1 MVAQIIL
8 ISQRHIIDQSFD
20 YKIPKEM
27 EKIISVGMRVL
38 VPFGIYNNTVE
49 GIVVGIVQSSEFL
62 QLKNIKSVIDTY
74 PVCSSE
80 LLNLCV
86 WMQRKY
92 LCTFYSAFKLVV
104 PPKMK
109 IIVQEWLK
117 YNPDTADDAALNE
130 LTPQQRRIVDIISE
144 NNGIIEYNHL
154 CEISKNKNLRRS
166 VNTLIDKNIITASE
180 KLDESIKELTVRIPK
195 LIIPH
200 DEAYSIADGLY
211 KKRAYVQANMLL
223 YLADSEKLTTSELI
237 GMSDGN
243 YNALTRLVELG
254 YVEIYSE
261 RKIREAYNKDNYITT
276 AEYTPTPEQK
286 PIIEH
291 INNLIETDA
300 REEILI
306 RGVTGSGKTEV
317 FLQTIKKCIDVGKRA
332 IMLVP
337 EISLTPQM
345 VERFVS
351 RFGEKVAV
359 IHSGLSYG
367 ERFDQW
373 TKIRN
378 NEVDVVVGARS
389 AVFAPLENI
398 GLIIM
403 DEEHEN
409 SYKSEISPRY
419 HARDVAKFR
428 AKYNNASLI
437 LASATPAVDSFYRA
451 QNGDY
456 KLFEMNKRY
465 NNNSLP
471 DVKIVDMRSELFDY
485 HNFSSISNRLKF
497 EIEKNLE
504 NKEKTILFLN
514 RRGYNTFVSCR
525 ECGYVS
531 ECKNCS
537 IPLTYHKY
545 ADNLVCHYC
554 GYTINNLTICPECGS
569 KHVKFFGTGT
579 QKIEDE
585 LKKLFPEARILR
597 MDRDTTSTKGSHE
610 NILSSFRNNEADIL
624 LGTQMVTKGLDF
636 ASVTLVGVL
645 AADSSLGV
653 DDFRANEKTF
663 SLLTQ
668 VCGRAGRGDLPG
680 RAIIQTYQ
688 PKNSTIEFAKA
699 QNYIAFYKNEINFRK
714 RLNYPPFCDIIS
726 IMVQGENETVVKS
739 ELDNVHSFIKET
751 ESRNTSILSITP
763 PLPAPITKIKG
774 NYRYRILIK
783 SKNADLFLGTLKS
796 INNEHNRTNSRT
808 TLIIDVNP
816 VNMN

>member
-1 MVAQIIL
+1 MIAQIIL
-8 ISQRHIIDQSFD
+8 ISQRHIIDQTFD
-20 YKIPKEM
+20 YLIPQEM
-27 EKIISVGMRVL
+27 EAAITPGIRVL
-38 VPFGIYNNTVE
+38 VPFGLYNNTVE
-49 GIVVGIVQSSEFL
+49 GLVVGVTKSSDFL
-62 QLKNIKSVIDTY
+62 HLKRISSVLDKRPI
-74 PVCSSE
+74 CSSE
-80 LLNLCV
+80 ILNLCV

-92 LCTFYSAFKLVV
+92 LCSFYSAFKLVI

-117 YNPDTADDAALNE
+117 LNTETNYDLKE
-130 LTPQQRRIVDIISE
+130 LTPQQRKIVDIITE

-154 CEISKNKNLRRS
+154 CEICGNKNLRRS
-166 VNTLIDKNIITASE
+166 VSILKDKNIIIISE
-180 KLDESIKELTVRIPK
+180 KLDKSIKELTVRIPQ
-195 LIIPH
+195 LIIPQ
-200 DEAYSIADGLY
+200 DEAYSIADELY
-211 KKRAYVQANMLL
+211 KKRAYAQANMLL
-223 YLADSEKLTTSELI
+223 CLADSGKITTSELI
-237 GMSDGN
+237 GISEGN
-243 YNALTRLVELG
+243 YKSLARLVELG
-254 YVEIYSE
+254 YIEIHSE
-261 RKIREAYNKDNYITT
+261 RQIREVYNKDSVTT
-276 AEYTPTPEQK
+276 TNDYTPTPEQK
-286 PIIEH
+286 PIIEY
-291 INNLIETDA
+291 INNLIEN
-300 REEILI
+300 EKQEKILI

-317 FLQTIKKCIDVGKRA
+317 FLQTIKKCIELGKRA

-337 EISLTPQM
+337 EIALTPQM

-359 IHSGLSYG
+359 MHSGLSYG
-367 ERFDQW
+367 ERYDQW

-378 NEVDVVVGARS
+378 NQVDVVVGARS

-398 GLIIM
+398 GLIII

-437 LASATPAVDSFYRA
+437 MASATPAVDSYYRA
-451 QNGDY
+451 ETGEY
-456 KLFEMNKRY
+456 KLFEMNNRY
-465 NNNSLP
+465 NNNKLP
-471 DVKIVDMRSELFDY
+471 DVKIVDMRSELFEY
-485 HNFSSISNRLKF
+485 HNFSPISNRLKF

-504 NKEKTILFLN
+504 RREKTILFLN

-525 ECGYVS
+525 KCGYVA
-531 ECKNCS
+531 ECSNCS

-545 ADNLVCHYC
+545 TDNLVCHYC
-554 GYTINNLTICPECGS
+554 GYAINNLTVCPECGS

-585 LKKLFPEARILR
+585 LKKLFPESRILR

-610 NILSSFRNNEADIL
+610 NILKSFKNDEADIL

-688 PKNSTIEFAKA
+688 PKNSTIEFAKT
-699 QNYIAFYKNEINFRK
+699 QNYIEFYRNEINFRK

-726 IMVQGENETVVKS
+726 IMVQGENETAVRAELEQIHNFIKKS
-739 ELDNVHSFIKET
+739 ESN
-751 ESRNTSILSITP
+751 NTNILKLTP
-763 PLPAPITKIKG
+763 PLPSPITKI
-774 NYRYRILIK
+774 NRNFRYRTLIK
-783 SKNADLFLGTLKS
+783 AKNADHLLGILKS
-796 INNEHNRTNSRT
+796 INDRHNQKNTGTN
-808 TLIIDVNP
+808 LIIDVNP

>member
-1 MVAQIIL
+1 MVAQIVL
-8 ISQRHIIDQSFD
+8 ISQRHIIDRSFD
-20 YKIPKEM
+20 YLIPKEM
-27 EKIISVGMRVL
+27 EPFISPGVRVL
-38 VPFGIYNNTVE
+38 VPFGLYNNTVE
-49 GIVVGIVQSSEFL
+49 GLVVGVTKSSEFL
-62 QLKNIKSVIDTY
+62 HLKRINSVIDSR
-74 PVCSSE
+74 PVCSPE
-80 LLNLCV
+80 ILNLCV

-92 LCTFYSAFKLVV
+92 LCSFYSAFKLVI

-109 IIVQEWLK
+109 IIVQEWLR
-117 YNPDTADDAALNE
+117 LNTE
-130 LTPQQRRIVDIISE
+130 TSPSKDITPQQRKIIDIVSE
-144 NNGIIEYNHL
+144 NDGIIEYNHL
-154 CEISKNKNLRRS
+154 CEICGNKNLRRS
-166 VNTLIDKNIITASE
+166 VNALIDKNILSASE
-180 KLDESIKELTVRIPK
+180 KLDESVKELTVRIPK
-195 LIIPH
+195 LTISQ
-200 DEAYSIADGLY
+200 DEAYTAADELY
-211 KKRAYVQANMLL
+211 KKRANVQANMLL
-223 YLADSEKLTTSELI
+223 CLADSEKLTTSELI
-237 GMSDGN
+237 GMSEGN
-243 YNALTRLVELG
+243 YNSLARLVELG
-254 YVEIYSE
+254 YVEIHSE
-261 RKIREAYNKDNYITT
+261 RKIREVYNPDYFVSTK
-276 AEYTPTPEQK
+276 EYTPTPEQK

-291 INNLIETDA
+291 INSIMEA
-300 REEILI
+300 GKPEKILI

-317 FLQTIKKCIDVGKRA
+317 FLQTIKKCIELKRRA

-337 EISLTPQM
+337 EIALTPQM

-373 TKIRN
+373 TKIHN
-378 NEVDVVVGARS
+378 NQVDVVVGARS
-389 AVFAPLENI
+389 AIFAPLENI
-398 GLIIM
+398 GLIII

-409 SYKSEISPRY
+409 SYKSEIAPRY

-437 LASATPAVDSFYRA
+437 LASATPSVDSYYRA
-451 QNGDY
+451 ETGEY
-456 KLFEMNKRY
+456 RLFEMNKRY

-471 DVKIVDMRSELFDY
+471 DVRIVDMRSELFEY
-485 HNFSSISNRLKF
+485 HNFSPISNRLKF

-504 NKEKTILFLN
+504 RGEQTILFLN

-525 ECGYVS
+525 KCGYVA

-554 GYTINNLTICPECGS
+554 GYTMNNLTVCPECGS

-585 LKKLFPEARILR
+585 LKKLFPSARILR

-610 NILSSFRNNEADIL
+610 NILKSFKNNQADIL

-688 PKNSTIEFAKA
+688 PKNSTIEFAKT
-699 QNYIAFYKNEINFRK
+699 QNYIEFYKNEINFRK

-726 IMVQGENETVVKS
+726 ITVQGENETEVKA
-739 ELDNVHSFIKET
+739 ELEQIHSFIKN
-751 ESRNTSILSITP
+751 SAASDKNIMKLTS
-763 PLPAPITKIKG
+763 PIPSPIAKIKG
-774 NYRYRILIK
+774 NFRYRILIK
-783 SKNADLFLGTLKS
+783 AKNADLLLGTLKS
-796 INNEHNRTNSRT
+796 INDEHNQKNIRTN
-808 TLIIDVNP
+808 LIIDVNP